1 MAKFSVK
8 KMVVESI
15 IVAARNV
22 YPNEFIALLG
32 GDREKKIVDEI
43 VVLPA
48 VFGEMHS
55 IIRSDLMPFDK
66 RILGSVHSHPSEY
79 AVPSDADLQ
88 AFGHFGEINII
99 IAFPYTLDSMK
110 AFDQKGKK
118 ITIEVMA

>member
-1 MAKFSVK
+1 MKFRVK
-8 KMVVESI
+8 KAVIANI
-15 IVAARNV
+15 ISAAKNV

-32 GDREKKIVDEI
+32 GDRDRKIVDEI
-43 VVLPA
+43 VILPA
-48 VFGEMHS
+48 IFGEMHS

-88 AFGHFGEINII
+88 AFASFGQINII

-110 AFDQKGKK
+110 DFDQKGKK
-118 ITIEVMA
+118 ILLEVVE